1 LRLFTERLEIRYAVT
16 KNSEDVRDFG
26 TIILA
31 LVVAIGSLALLVST
45 PPFVNFGL
53 AIIAAVCW
61 CIWLERHPST

>member
-1 LRLFTERLEIRYAVT
+1 LQLFTERLEIRYAVP
-16 KNSEDVRDFG
+16 KDSEDVRDFG
-26 TIILA
+26 TIVLA

-45 PPFVNFGL
+45 PPFVSFGL